1 MLPIF
6 LSNTL
11 YSQNY
16 NLSIMEKDV
25 LGVIKAFNKAF
36 AANDVERYFSFIH
49 EEITL
54 FIPSSPYRIEGKVDD
69 KEEFVWSLERERT
82 KVGFFQEL
90 QPKIQVLNES
100 TALVTYHNRGA
111 YGAEE
116 NESILYLKESNLLI
130 KENNKWKIIH
140 IHVSK

>member
-1 MLPIF
+1 
-6 LSNTL
+6 
-11 YSQNY
+11 
-16 NLSIMEKDV
+16 MEKEVFD
-25 LGVIKAFNKAF
+25 VIKAFNKAF
-36 AANDVERYFSFIH
+36 AANDVAIYFSFIH
-49 EEITL
+49 ENITL
-54 FIPSSPYRIEGKVDD
+54 FIPSSPYRIEGKIDD

-90 QPKIQVLNES
+90 QPKVQILNKF

-116 NESILYLKESNLLI
+116 NENILYFKESNLLI
-130 KENNKWKIIH
+130 KENEQWKIIH